1 MSHYRWPNRTMSC
14 LTLILGM
21 CWFFVATESAK
32 AQTGCGTCECDSLHQ
47 LPYVPGQ
54 WARIIYTPKDT
65 GTYSISDMRDPKLYL
80 PVFYFEYQSDSGDVR
95 IQFTDVRKNGKHI
108 PLHGWCYDKAWNW
121 DDSAKEFIDE
131 VSDAQLGERS
141 RSRWI
146 PVSVGDT
153 LQVYRD
159 VLLFDHTLRKKLL
172 WDRWKAA
179 DDIAF
184 SIEVVDS
191 ASDSRV
197 ALIDTF
203 FVFKSSSNG
212 RPAFAS
218 WYPVAAVVKYVVPY
232 GTPTDTKLALRIRV
246 FALNGEGERFTR
258 SDIMKYDPAIMMQAY
273 TGVWKVMSE
282 NNPLGQSGS
291 CPPFTT
297 TSTGTLYLS
306 APSVLN
312 AASVAVLTPYG
323 QQLALFSMP
332 QLSSN
337 PSVALSSAPYIVA
350 VRNSQGLVMCTEL
363 VYVP

>member
-1 MSHYRWPNRTMSC
+1 MERLRWLKHGAICILFPLGLC
-14 LTLILGM
+14 LYVL
-21 CWFFVATESAK
+21 ASAPAA

-65 GTYSISDMRDPKLYL
+65 GSYSISDMRDPKLYL

-95 IQFTDVRKNGKHI
+95 IQFADVRKNGQHM

-121 DDSAKEFIDE
+121 DDSAKVFIDE

-191 ASDSRV
+191 ASNSRV

-218 WYPVAAVVKYVVPY
+218 WYPTAAIVKYVVPY
-232 GTPTDTKLALRIRV
+232 GTPADTKMALRIRV
-246 FALNGEGERFTR
+246 FALNGDGERFTR
-258 SDIMKYDPAIMMQAY
+258 SDIMKYDPAVMMEAY
-273 TGVWKVMSE
+273 TGVWKVMTE

-291 CPPFTT
+291 CPPFT
-297 TSTGTLYLS
+297 STLTGSLQLS
-306 APSVLN
+306 APSVAN

-323 QQLALFSMP
+323 QQLASFSMP
-332 QLSSN
+332 QLSTS
-337 PSVALSSAPYIVA
+337 PSVSLISGPYIVA
-350 VRNSQGLVMCTEL
+350 VRNNQGLIVCTEL